1 MKFNLTAPFKPAGG
15 QPETIKKLVEGYNKY
30 PRQTLLGIT
39 GSGKTFVAAQV
50 IQKIQKPTLVIAHNK
65 ILAAQLYTELKELF
79 PDNRVE
85 YFISYYDYYQPES
98 YIPTTDLYIEKEA
111 TINIQIEKMRLHAM
125 TSLLSR
131 EDVIIVASI
140 SCIYGLGDPDDFRS
154 MSTRFIVGS
163 SFTRTELISRL
174 IEMQYERN
182 DQVLEPG
189 KFRVRGEVIDIVP
202 GYEDNITRIELDD
215 GKIKKISELDHITND
230 TITTF
235 DKLVL
240 FPARQFVVPEEKQK
254 KALDSIR
261 KELEE
266 QLPNL
271 EPLEAERLRKR
282 TKYDIEMIEEMG
294 YCNGIENYSR
304 HFDGRAK
311 GTPPK
316 VLLDYFPEDFLL
328 IIDESHQTI
337 PQSNAMYKGDYSR
350 KKNLVDFG
358 FRLPCA
364 FDNRPLKFHEFE
376 KYFNHVVFVSA
387 TPAEYET
394 KSSGQI
400 VDLIIRPTG
409 LIDPIVEMRP
419 IKDQIRDM
427 ISEINKTVANDFRVL
442 ITTLTKRMAEDLTDY
457 LSKEGIRVRYMHSEI
472 ESLERIELIRQLRSK
487 EFDVLVGINLLREG
501 LDIPE
506 VALICILDADKEG
519 FLRDERSLIQTI
531 GRAARNVNGF
541 VILYA
546 DRLTKSIKS
555 AMKITSDRREA
566 QIEFNK
572 KNHIT
577 PTTIIKK
584 IADKKYELRGIKHMA
599 GKDVEKKIIE
609 LDAQMRVAA
618 EKLDFEKAIELR
630 DILEALKV
638 QLAGVREQKEYVRGK
653 EDSKKNRQ

>member
-1 MKFNLTAPFKPAGG
+1 MKFDLIAPFKPAGG
-15 QPETIKKLVEGYNKY
+15 QPETIKRLVEGFYKY
-30 PRQTLLGIT
+30 SRQTLLGIT
-39 GSGKTFVAAQV
+39 GSGKTFVMANV
-50 IQKIQKPTLVIAHNK
+50 INNVQKPTLVIAHNK

-79 PDNRVE
+79 PNNRVE

-111 TINIQIEKMRLHAM
+111 TINTQIEKMRLHAM

-131 EDVIIVASI
+131 DDTIIVASI
-140 SCIYGLGDPDDFRS
+140 SCIYGLGDPDDFRT
-154 MSTRFIVGS
+154 MSTRFVVGEKLS
-163 SFTRTELISRL
+163 RTELISRL

-189 KFRVRGEVIDIVP
+189 KFRARGEVIDIIP

-254 KALDSIR
+254 KALESIR

-304 HFDGRAK
+304 HFDGRAE

-316 VLLDYFPEDFLL
+316 ALLDYFPKDFLL

-376 KYFNHVVFVSA
+376 KYFNHVIFVSA

-394 KSSGQI
+394 KSSGQV

-409 LIDPIVEMRP
+409 LVDPIVEMRP
-419 IKDQIRDM
+419 ITGHIKNM
-427 ISEINKTVANDFRVL
+427 ISEINQTVAKNNRVL

-531 GRAARNVNGF
+531 GRAARNVNGK

-546 DRLTKSIKS
+546 DRMTKSIKS
-555 AMKITSDRREA
+555 AMEITKNRREA

-577 PTTIIKK
+577 PQTIIKK
-584 IADKKYELRGIKHMA
+584 IADKKYELKGIKHMA

-630 DILEALKV
+630 DTLEALKA
-638 QLAGVREQKEYVRGK
+638 QLNGVKEQKEYER
-653 EDSKKNRQ
+653 KKR